1 MTQAKSLSPDRLS
14 EAIALR
20 EAGFS
25 VLAISQRLGVSVRT
39 LHRHFAA
46 HGTKK
51 GSLKDDLVQQARD
64 DLRSRLTDVSSI
76 RDEAAR
82 LVQDDL
88 AHARHLRDLLVD
100 ASTVMKA
107 ETLKDAVLVYRAAA
121 AYSTALKNTSD
132 MLRHSLRIDRLDDT
146 DDEELPTL
154 VVKVLTDDDVARIR
168 ESQRAGTDNL
178 DVIDDA
184 DDFDD
189 ATS

>member
-1 MTQAKSLSPDRLS
+1 
-14 EAIALR
+14 
-20 EAGFS
+20 
-25 VLAISQRLGVSVRT
+25 
-39 LHRHFAA
+39 
-46 HGTKK
+46 
-51 GSLKDDLVQQARD
+51 
-64 DLRSRLTDVSSI
+64 
-76 RDEAAR
+76 
-82 LVQDDL
+82 
-88 AHARHLRDLLVD
+88 
-100 ASTVMKA
+100 MKA

>member
-1 MTQAKSLSPDRLS
+1 
-14 EAIALR
+14 
-20 EAGFS
+20 
-25 VLAISQRLGVSVRT
+25 
-39 LHRHFAA
+39 
-46 HGTKK
+46 
-51 GSLKDDLVQQARD
+51 
-64 DLRSRLTDVSSI
+64 LTDVSSI